1 MTMTVLGV
9 QTNQAFYLANSNAT
23 KANNSYNQ
31 ALDRLSSG
39 LRINNAK
46 DDAAGLAIA
55 ETMEKDIRG
64 LGQANRNANDGI
76 SALQIAEGGATE
88 ILDMLNRM
96 NELAI
101 QAKSGTYTTDD
112 RAKMNVE
119 YGALATEIGRVATN
133 TSFNGTDLL
142 NSSTAITMQVGTA
155 SGDTLDVTFA
165 DMQISKLF
173 ETPADAD
180 ALPDPIV
187 YAAGVNGD
195 ITDVT
200 NATTA
205 MAKIEQAIGYVTS
218 DIASLGASQ
227 TRLDSVI
234 SNNTVMKD
242 ATALA
247 KGRIMDADFAVESAA
262 LAKSNVLLQVSQSM
276 LAQANQQPS
285 LVLGLIK

>member
-1 MTMTVLGV
+1 MSVLGV
-9 QTNQAFYLANSNAT
+9 QTNQAFYLANSNAN
-23 KANNSYNQ
+23 KANASYNQ

-76 SALQIAEGGATE
+76 SALQIAEGAYTE
-88 ILDMLNRM
+88 QLDILNRM

-112 RAKMNVE
+112 RAKMNTEFIALGAEVE
-119 YGALATEIGRVATN
+119 RISAN
-133 TSFNGTDLL
+133 TKFNGTSLLAADLNL
-142 NSSTAITMQVGTA
+142 IIQTGTGTSDTLTVALKDMSITTLFEPIADNNLGVIGTITSTTLA
-155 SGDTLDVTFA
+155 SGAMD
-165 DMQISKLF
+165 
-173 ETPADAD
+173 
-180 ALPDPIV
+180 
-187 YAAGVNGD
+187 D
-195 ITDVT
+195 IA
-200 NATTA
+200 N
-205 MAKIEQAIGYVTS
+205 AIGDLTTGLANV
-218 DIASLGASQ
+218 GANQS
-227 TRLDSVI
+227 RLESII

-276 LAQANQQPS
+276 IAQANQQPS
-285 LVLGLIK
+285 MVLGLIR

>member
-1 MTMTVLGV
+1 MSVLGV
-9 QTNQAFYLANSNAT
+9 QTNQAFYLANSNAN
-23 KANNSYNQ
+23 KANASYNQ

-76 SALQIAEGGATE
+76 SALQIAEGGMTE
-88 ILDMLNRM
+88 QLDILNRM

-101 QAKSGTYTTDD
+101 QAKSGTYTEFD
-112 RAKMNVE
+112 RDKMDLEFQALILEVE
-119 YGALATEIGRVATN
+119 RIADN
-133 TSFNGTDLL
+133 TKFNGTALMNTGTD
-142 NSSTAITMQVGTA
+142 ITVQVGTA
-155 SGDTLDVTFA
+155 TGDTLAAAMANTDTATLTVAGEGLQDVA
-165 DMQISKLF
+165 G
-173 ETPADAD
+173 
-180 ALPDPIV
+180 ALSAMGTIT
-187 YAAGVNGD
+187 AGIGLL
-195 ITDVT
+195 
-200 NATTA
+200 TTA
-205 MAKIEQAIGYVTS
+205 
-218 DIASLGASQ
+218 IASNGASQ
-227 TRLDSVI
+227 SSLDSVI

-276 LAQANQQPS
+276 IAQANQQPS
-285 LVLGLIK
+285 MVLGLIR